1 MLPESLRH
9 ELETAYGI
17 RVLQGYGTADL
28 GMLAYECPEKDGMH
42 LHPEV
47 IVEVLD
53 VATREPA
60 AAGQPGEVVATIF
73 DEAYPLIRFATG
85 DLSTFR
91 EDRPCPCGRTAPKL
105 AGILGRARDPGQG
118 KGLFPPPGQIPA

>member
-1 MLPESLRH
+1 YVGTPSFLYAILEKAAEARSPLRIEVAYVTAEMLPESLRH

-60 AAGQPGEVVATIF
+60 APGQPGE
-73 DEAYPLIRFATG
+73 EEG
-85 DLSTFR
+85 
-91 EDRPCPCGRTAPKL
+91 
-105 AGILGRARDPGQG
+105 
-118 KGLFPPPGQIPA
+118 PAADDA